1 MSTAELFSK
10 LVPINSLGP
19 DSIKQLLA
27 STPIENVSSGTEL
40 FEQGDEDKDAIYL
53 LEGEVQL
60 TGQTGSKRTIV
71 GGQEDAKYALAQL
84 KPRQY
89 TGKTKSKAVIV
100 VVPEVAIEPKPNTI
114 VVDSKHSLFRILSF
128 FNFQFINTRP
138 ISKFRRNFS

>member
-89 TGKTKSKAVIV
+89 TGKTKSKAVI
-100 VVPEVAIEPKPNTI
+100 AR
-114 VVDSKHSLFRILSF
+114 VDSVLLDRLI
-128 FNFQFINTRP
+128 T
-138 ISKFRRNFS
+138 